1 MTATPLTLYATR
13 PDEKPPPEVTE
24 PAVVEL
30 DEVTESTSCSC
41 NASDD
46 NPH

>member
-1 MTATPLTLYATR
+1 MTAVSLTLYATR
-13 PDEKPPPEVTE
+13 PAEQAPPEVTE
-24 PAVVEL
+24 PAIVEL

>member
-1 MTATPLTLYATR
+1 MTAVPLTLYATR
-13 PDEKPPPEVTE
+13 PAVDAAPEVTE
-24 PAVVEL
+24 PAIVEL
-30 DEVTESTSCSC
+30 DDIMESTSCSC

>member
-1 MTATPLTLYATR
+1 MTGVPLTLYATR
-13 PDEKPPPEVTE
+13 PAEQAAPEITE
-24 PAVVEL
+24 PAIVAL